1 MNVLK
6 KVADC
11 NFDELK
17 EQVQEDLKI
26 DSTELAIESVNTPQ
40 IHNKYLIFLKKHKEA
55 LAEDERT
62 LRVMR
67 KYKWL
72 YYTGKLSQEELD
84 RFKWEPF
91 DLNILKTDVDRF
103 IDADDDVI
111 RLERQITEKKELV
124 SYLDGVVKIVG
135 NRQWNIRSA
144 IEWIKFSHGQ

>member
-1 MNVLK
+1 M
-6 KVADC
+6 

-17 EQVQEDLKI
+17 QQVQEDLKI

-40 IHNKYLIFLKKHKEA
+40 IHNKYLLFLKKHKEA

-62 LRVMR
+62 LRVMK

-72 YYTGKLSQEELD
+72 YYTGKLSKEELD
-84 RFKWEPF
+84 QFKWEPF
-91 DLNILKTDVDRF
+91 DLNILKTDVDKF

-111 RLERQITEKKELV
+111 KLERQITEKKELV
-124 SYLDGVVKIVG
+124 NYLDGVVKIVA

>member
-1 MNVLK
+1 MI
-6 KVADC
+6 
-11 NFDELK
+11 FDELK
-17 EQVQEDLKI
+17 QQVQEDLKI

-40 IHNKYLIFLKKHKEA
+40 IHNKYLLFLKKHKEA

-62 LRVMR
+62 LRVMK

-72 YYTGKLSQEELD
+72 YYTGKLSKEELD
-84 RFKWEPF
+84 QFKWEPF
-91 DLNILKTDVDRF
+91 DLNILKTDVDKF

-111 RLERQITEKKELV
+111 KLERQITEKKELV
-124 SYLDGVVKIVG
+124 NYLDGVVKIVA

>member
-1 MNVLK
+1 M
-6 KVADC
+6 

-17 EQVQEDLKI
+17 QQVQEDLKI

-40 IHNKYLIFLKKHKEA
+40 IHNKYLLFLKKHKEA

-62 LRVMR
+62 LRVMK

-72 YYTGKLSQEELD
+72 YYTGKLSKEELD
-84 RFKWEPF
+84 QFKWEPF
-91 DLNILKTDVDRF
+91 DLNILKTDVDKF

-111 RLERQITEKKELV
+111 KLERQITEKKELV
-124 SYLDGVVKIVG
+124 SYLDGVVKIVS

>member
-1 MNVLK
+1 M
-6 KVADC
+6 

-17 EQVQEDLKI
+17 QQVQEDLKI

-40 IHNKYLIFLKKHKEA
+40 IHNKYLLFLKKHKEA

-62 LRVMR
+62 FRVMK

-72 YYTGKLSQEELD
+72 YYTGKLSKEELD
-84 RFKWEPF
+84 QFKWEPF
-91 DLNILKTDVDRF
+91 DLNILKTDVDKF

-111 RLERQITEKKELV
+111 KLERQITEKKELV
-124 SYLDGVVKIVG
+124 NYLDGVVKIVA

>member
-1 MNVLK
+1 M
-6 KVADC
+6 

-17 EQVQEDLKI
+17 QQVQEDLKI
-26 DSTELAIESVNTPQ
+26 DSTELAIESINTPQ

-72 YYTGKLSQEELD
+72 QYTGKLSKEELD

>member
-1 MNVLK
+1 M
-6 KVADC
+6 

-17 EQVQEDLKI
+17 QQVQEDLKI

-40 IHNKYLIFLKKHKEA
+40 IHNKYLLFLKKHKEA

-62 LRVMR
+62 LRVMK
-67 KYKWL
+67 KYKWV
-72 YYTGKLSQEELD
+72 YYTGKLSKEELD
-84 RFKWEPF
+84 QFKWEPF
-91 DLNILKTDVDRF
+91 DLNILKTDVDKF

-111 RLERQITEKKELV
+111 KLERQITEKKELV
-124 SYLDGVVKIVG
+124 SYLDGVVKIVA

>member
-1 MNVLK
+1 M
-6 KVADC
+6 

-17 EQVQEDLKI
+17 QQVQEDLKI
-26 DSTELAIESVNTPQ
+26 DSTELATESVNTPQ

-72 YYTGKLSQEELD
+72 YYTGKLSKEELD

-91 DLNILKTDVDRF
+91 DLNILKTDVDRV

>member
-1 MNVLK
+1 MI
-6 KVADC
+6 
-11 NFDELK
+11 FDELK
-17 EQVQEDLKI
+17 QQVQEDLKI

-40 IHNKYLIFLKKHKEA
+40 IHNKYLLFLKKHKEA

-62 LRVMR
+62 LRVMK

-72 YYTGKLSQEELD
+72 YYTGKLSKEELD
-84 RFKWEPF
+84 QFKWEPF
-91 DLNILKTDVDRF
+91 DLNILKTDVDKF

-111 RLERQITEKKELV
+111 KLERQITEKKELV
-124 SYLDGVVKIVG
+124 CYLDGVVKIVA

>member
-1 MNVLK
+1 M
-6 KVADC
+6 

-17 EQVQEDLKI
+17 EQVHEDLKI

-40 IHNKYLIFLKKHKEA
+40 IHNKYLILLKKHKEA

-62 LRVMR
+62 IRVMR

-72 YYTGKLSQEELD
+72 YYTGKLSKEELD

>member
-1 MNVLK
+1 M
-6 KVADC
+6 

-17 EQVQEDLKI
+17 QQVQEDLKI

-40 IHNKYLIFLKKHKEA
+40 IHNKYLLFLKKYKEA

-62 LRVMR
+62 LRVMK

-72 YYTGKLSQEELD
+72 YYTGKLSKEELD
-84 RFKWEPF
+84 QFKWEPF
-91 DLNILKTDVDRF
+91 DLNILKTDVDKF

-111 RLERQITEKKELV
+111 KLERQITEKKELV
-124 SYLDGVVKIVG
+124 SYLDGVVKIVS

>member
-1 MNVLK
+1 M
-6 KVADC
+6 

-17 EQVQEDLKI
+17 QQVQEDLKI
-26 DSTELAIESVNTPQ
+26 DSTVLAIESVNTPQ
-40 IHNKYLIFLKKHKEA
+40 IHNKYLLFLKKHKEA

-62 LRVMR
+62 LRVMK

-72 YYTGKLSQEELD
+72 YYTGKLSKEELD
-84 RFKWEPF
+84 QFKWEPF
-91 DLNILKTDVDRF
+91 DLNILKTDVDKF

-111 RLERQITEKKELV
+111 KLERQITEKKELV

>member
-1 MNVLK
+1 MNF
-6 KVADC
+6 
-11 NFDELK
+11 NELK
-17 EQVQEDLKI
+17 QQVQEDLKI

-40 IHNKYLIFLKKHKEA
+40 IHNKYLLFLKKHKEA

-62 LRVMR
+62 LRVMK

-72 YYTGKLSQEELD
+72 YYTGKLSKEELD
-84 RFKWEPF
+84 QFKWEPF
-91 DLNILKTDVDRF
+91 DLNILKTDVDKF

-111 RLERQITEKKELV
+111 KLERQITEKKELV
-124 SYLDGVVKIVG
+124 SYLDGVVKIVA

>member
-1 MNVLK
+1 M
-6 KVADC
+6 

-17 EQVQEDLKI
+17 QQVQEDLKI

-40 IHNKYLIFLKKHKEA
+40 IHNKYLLFLKKHKEA

-62 LRVMR
+62 LRVMK

-72 YYTGKLSQEELD
+72 YYTGKLSREELD
-84 RFKWEPF
+84 QFKWEPF
-91 DLNILKTDVDRF
+91 DLNILKTDVDKF

-111 RLERQITEKKELV
+111 KLERQITEKKELV
-124 SYLDGVVKIVG
+124 SYLDGVVKIVA